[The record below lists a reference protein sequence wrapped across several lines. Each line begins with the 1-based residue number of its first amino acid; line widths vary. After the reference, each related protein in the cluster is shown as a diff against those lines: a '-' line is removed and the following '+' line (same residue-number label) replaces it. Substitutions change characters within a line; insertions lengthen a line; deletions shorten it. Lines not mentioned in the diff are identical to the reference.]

1 MFVNHFCLNNIKKG
15 YTVITNAYD
24 NFYSTVIKNVCDGM
38 VTYRLVKA
46 QPTKKWKVAIEDGN
60 VDITK
65 ERQKKVGMLPT
76 RVKRSAEVENET
88 PRKDEY
94 LEFAGKY
101 IHYNI
106 VNLNDIE

>member
-1 MFVNHFCLNNIKKG
+1 
-15 YTVITNAYD
+15 
-24 NFYSTVIKNVCDGM
+24 M

-60 VDITK
+60 VDITR
-65 ERQKKVGMLPT
+65 ERQKKGGMLPR
-76 RVKRSAEVENET
+76 RVERSTEEENGT